1 MNADVIASFLDEH
14 LGSDLVAA
22 FIYGSV
28 AAGLAGPASDLDC
41 FVLIKEPL
49 ARVQLELIRTEF
61 GALQRGLGYQPDPEY
76 PIELF
81 TTDACHAALGSDLLH
96 HVLSDAAA
104 AGHIDPH
111 LAKHDNVEVLRAL
124 LDRRIVIHHAPTLGL
139 LTARAHDV
147 LGQHPAPPGQL
158 RRILGLDR
166 EPPIRL

>member
-1 MNADVIASFLDEH
+1 MNADMIASFLDEH

-28 AAGLAGPASDLDC
+28 ASGRAGPASDLDC
-41 FVLIKEPL
+41 FVLVRKPL
-49 ARVQLELIRTEF
+49 ASADLETVKTDF
-61 GALQRGLGYQPDPEY
+61 GVLQRRLGYEPDLEY

-81 TTDACHAALGSDLLH
+81 TADVCHAALGSDLLH

-104 AGHIDPH
+104 TGHIDPH
-111 LAKHDNVEVLRAL
+111 LAEHDNVEVLRAL
-124 LDRRIVIHHAPTLGL
+124 LDRRIVIRHAPALDL

-166 EPPIRL
+166 EQPIRL